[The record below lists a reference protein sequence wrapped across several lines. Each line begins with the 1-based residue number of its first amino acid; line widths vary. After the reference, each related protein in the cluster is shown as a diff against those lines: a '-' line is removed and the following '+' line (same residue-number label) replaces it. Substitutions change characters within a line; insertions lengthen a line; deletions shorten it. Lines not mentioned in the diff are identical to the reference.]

1 FAKAIHTKSPCARK
15 RGDEMKPENFPV
27 NRGVRQR
34 CPMRPLLFII
44 SVELLAILLKYSP
57 DFEGINILDREFKI
71 IMIEKV

>member
-1 FAKAIHTKSPCARK
+1 TNASLSPTPTNTSLSYFFK
-15 RGDEMKPENFPV
+15 YFPV